1 MRGMMSGIPIR
12 RLGRLIRNTWVRRVV
27 IVLAVIGL
35 VAAIWFGF
43 EMTGWTPLVG
53 VWTRLSVICA
63 LLALLCLYY
72 GLRWRSRRRAA
83 QDLEDSLMPERVG
96 DGAVLAERM
105 DAALATLKKSGG
117 KTYLYDLPWYIVIG
131 PPGAGKTTA
140 LQFSGIEFPAQS
152 QLSDKASGF
161 GGTRN
166 CDWWFAEDAVLIDTA
181 GRYTTQDSDAEAD
194 KTSWAAFLD
203 LLKKGRPDQP
213 INGVILAF
221 SVEDMLR
228 GSAVELSRHAE
239 TVRARLAEIH
249 ETLRIDFPVYVI
261 FTKADLISG
270 FREYFA
276 SFNQTR
282 RNGVWG
288 VTFQT
293 IDRRETTHDKAG
305 AEFDALLTRLGD
317 EVIDRMNE
325 EPDAISRIAIF
336 GLPGQMAMLR
346 EGVVEFLR
354 KVFEPTRYK
363 SNAILRGFYF
373 TSGTQ
378 EGTPI
383 DQVLGR
389 MSSEVGAGGFQPD
402 FMSGKGKSFFL
413 RDLLQKVIFAE
424 RDWVNYDRGAMRR
437 TALLRAIVSSLVV
450 LVTTAAMGAFGYS
463 YWQNA
468 TLVRD
473 AQASADAYRLQA
485 QVVLSDPLIDDP
497 DPTPIL
503 AHLNALRQIPGGRDN
518 PRVRTFWEGFGL
530 SRHTEVTDAAEK
542 AYSDGLER
550 LLRPRM
556 MLHLQQEIPQLI
568 ADGQVEAA
576 YEPLRIYL
584 LLGGQGPIAGD
595 DAIKGY
601 FSAAWQRTL
610 NGADFFDARA
620 ELDSHLSAMLELDGD
635 RTLRLLPDDQVVW
648 RAREAIANLSLEDQA
663 WAAIQSGITAA
674 NIPAFNLVQRVGGQV
689 EEVFRHAYDGDLTTL
704 GVPALY
710 TYEGYWG
717 YFLTEMATAEDR
729 LRESSWVLGA
739 VGERANYEQQLAN
752 LENVLFDRYRLE
764 FKLAWDDMFD
774 KLGMSRMSV
783 DAPAYERLSFLASEF
798 NSPLRELVEAV
809 EEETRL
815 TRLYEEL
822 DNLSPEDAAR
832 LVTSGQ
838 TGESLTGN
846 LGSAAFQRLYSRSGL
861 FNRVV
866 LDYLSSSAGGKIGNR
881 VGVAGALEDN
891 RDRRRAERIT
901 SDFEAWHAM
910 LAGQSG
916 QAMIDRVIASLDA
929 IRDNRLNAGPGG
941 ASGANAALNQAL
953 TTLTRNNASLP
964 DTVGRM
970 LSSIEGEFRSA
981 AEDATLTELSQK
993 LVENVS
999 LFCRDNIESFYP
1011 FANSRS
1017 HLPPSIFGQFFAPG
1031 GVMDQFYANY
1041 LQPHVIRTAD
1051 GLVPDPA
1058 SRISARLA
1066 PETLRQFDRA
1076 LRIQQAFFAGNSPE
1090 PQVRMSIRHLSSSP
1104 SVTLATLTLHGQ
1116 QIVTLPNSTPVP
1128 FEWPGNGPGAVV
1140 ELQLSGL
1147 RAESPRDGFSNGR
1160 WDIVQFLRRARKVSA
1175 NVVEV
1180 TRSFDGVFITYR
1192 VEFDSPTVPFL
1203 MPELFDFNC
1212 PVSLE

>member
-1 MRGMMSGIPIR
+1 MLSGIPVR
-12 RLGRLIRNTWVRRVV
+12 RVGRLLRNTWVRRVV
-27 IVLAVIGL
+27 TVLAIIGL

-43 EMTGWTPLVG
+43 EMTGWAPLVG
-53 VWTRLSVICA
+53 VWTRLGVIAA
-63 LLALLCLYY
+63 LLGFLALYY

-83 QDLEDSLMPERVG
+83 QDLEDSLMPDRVG

-105 DAALATLKKSGG
+105 DAALATLKRTGG
-117 KTYLYDLPWYIVIG
+117 KTYLYDLPWYIIIG

-140 LQFSGIEFPAQS
+140 LRFSGIEFPAQS
-152 QLSDKASGF
+152 QLADQASGF

-166 CDWWFAEDAVLIDTA
+166 CEWWFAEDAVLIDTA
-181 GRYTTQDSDAEAD
+181 GRYTTQDSDTEAD
-194 KTSWAAFLD
+194 RTSWAAFLD

-228 GSAVELSRHAE
+228 GTPEEVSRHAE
-239 TVRARLAEIH
+239 IVRARLAEIH
-249 ETLRIDFPVYVI
+249 ETLRIDFPVYVL
-261 FTKADLISG
+261 FTKADLIAG

-293 IDRRETTHDKAG
+293 TDRRETTHDKVG
-305 AEFDALLTRLGD
+305 TEFDALMTRLGD

-373 TSGTQ
+373 SSGTQ

-389 MSSEVGAGGFQPD
+389 MSRDAGAAGFQPD

-413 RDLLQKVIFAE
+413 RDLLEKVIFAE
-424 RDWVNYDRGAMRR
+424 RDWVNYDRGAVRR
-437 TALLRAIVSSLVV
+437 VAFLRALLSTVIVI
-450 LVTTAAMGAFGYS
+450 VTTAAMGAFGYS
-463 YWQNA
+463 FWQNSA
-468 TLVRD
+468 LVRD
-473 AQASADAYRLQA
+473 AQAGADAYRLQA

-503 AHLNALRQIPGGRDN
+503 EHLKALRQIPGGRDN

-530 SRHTEVTDAAEK
+530 SRHAEVTDAAEK

-550 LLRPRM
+550 MLRPRM
-556 MLHLQQEIPQLI
+556 MLYLQQEIPQLI
-568 ADGQVEAA
+568 ADGKVEAA

-584 LLGGQGPIAGD
+584 LLGGQGPISGD

-601 FSAAWQRTL
+601 FAAAWQRTL
-610 NGADFFDARA
+610 NGASLFDARN
-620 ELDSHLSAMLELDGD
+620 ELEEHLSAMLELDGD
-635 RTLRLLPDDQVVW
+635 RTLTLLPDEQVVW
-648 RAREAIANLSLEDQA
+648 RAREAIASLSLEDQA
-663 WAAIQSGITAA
+663 WAAIQSGIFATG
-674 NIPAFNLVQRVGGQV
+674 IPAFNLVGRVGGRV
-689 EEVFRHAYDGDLTTL
+689 EEVFRHASGGDLADL

-717 YFLTEMATAEDR
+717 FFLTEIASAEES
-729 LRESSWVLGA
+729 LRQNSWVLGA
-739 VGERANYEQQLAN
+739 VGERANYEQQLEN

-764 FKLAWDDMFD
+764 FKLAWKEMFD
-774 KLGMSRMSV
+774 QLAIARMSA
-783 DAPAYERLSFLASEF
+783 DGPAYDRLSFVASET

-809 EEETRL
+809 DEETRL

-822 DNLSPEDAAR
+822 DNLSAEDAALLLAPR
-832 LVTSGQ
+832 QS
-838 TGESLTGN
+838 GESLGGN
-846 LGSAAFQRLYSRSGL
+846 LGSAMLQRLRSRGGL
-861 FNRVV
+861 FERVV
-866 LDYLSSSAGGKIGNR
+866 LDYLSSKAGGKIGNR
-881 VGVAGALEDN
+881 VGVTGALEEN

-910 LAGQSG
+910 LAGQPG
-916 QAMIDRVIASLDA
+916 QAMIYRVLSSLDA
-929 IRDNRLNAGPGG
+929 VRDNRLNAGPGG

-970 LSSIEGEFRSA
+970 LSSIEGEFRSV

-993 LVENVS
+993 LVENVT
-999 LFCRDNIESFYP
+999 LFCRDNIEPFYP

-1017 HLPPSIFGQFFAPG
+1017 HLPPAIFGQFFAPG

-1051 GLVPDPA
+1051 GLAPDPA
-1058 SRISARLA
+1058 SRISARLS

-1076 LRIQQAFFAGNSPE
+1076 QRIQQAFFAGNSPD
-1090 PQVRMSIRHLSSSP
+1090 PRVRMSIRHLSSSP
-1104 SVTLATLTLHGQ
+1104 SVELATLALHGQ

-1128 FEWPGNGPGAVV
+1128 FEWPGNGPGAVI

-1160 WDIVQFLRRARKVSA
+1160 WDIVNFLRRARKVSE

-1192 VEFDSPTVPFL
+1192 LEFDSPTVPFL
-1203 MPELFDFNC
+1203 MPELSEFSC
-1212 PVSLE
+1212 PESLE